1 MLLADATPTMAS
13 RLHLAAMG
21 FAQVV
26 FVAMNTVFIAEY
38 QLLSNLVTAFLISWV
53 WSANVR
59 RVAFGDRLDRVFYA
73 SGAAAGSVVGTVLA
87 TWFTGGAA

>member
-1 MLLADATPTMAS
+1 MQARA
-13 RLHLAAMG
+13 HLAGMG
-21 FAQVV
+21 FLQVV

-59 RVAFGDRLDRVFYA
+59 RVAFGDRLDRIFYA
-73 SGAAAGSVVGTVLA
+73 GGAAAGSLVGTIA
-87 TWFTGGAA
+87 AHAFTGGAPT